1 MACGPTGSRRAAE
14 PPRKVRTRPLPG
26 TARSAARALDCG
38 DRSMSDPT
46 HTDGT
51 LAHTP
56 LHAWHVQ
63 RGARMVAF
71 GGYDMPVHYPPGII
85 AEHMATRRGAGAFDI
100 SHMGRLRVRGERA
113 GAFLS
118 RALTCN
124 VQALAPGEARYGFL
138 ATETGGAVD
147 DAYLYM
153 LAEADYLLVVN
164 AANRA
169 KDRAWLDR
177 LLPDGA
183 SLEDQSDDLAMI
195 ALQGPRAQ
203 AIMEGLAAAAAL
215 PENKRN
221 QLRVCRILGSDVV
234 VARTGY
240 TGEPVCFELFPP
252 AELAVQ
258 LWQHLIDA
266 GAAPVGLGARD
277 SLRLEAGLPL
287 YGHELGEDPDG
298 HEIPVFANDLARFAV
313 RGGNGYVGHD
323 AIARQREEFQ
333 RIKRGETGDGWRPQA
348 LPRLVQP
355 LAVFEGRRPL
365 RAGYRV
371 RLDGEPV
378 GWVTSGT
385 TVPFARFEGEHVTAT
400 PSEEQALRPIG
411 LALIDAGIRY
421 RADRQVV
428 LEVEDDRGKRFAAE
442 LVERNLWSLAPYGR
456 PHTGFETWAPP
467 PRVGDAGLAERA
479 ADLARS
485 AASNHAWRRTR
496 CINLIPSEQCTSP
509 FVDALC
515 VSDPAG
521 RYNEHKPMRA
531 LGLNA
536 PDVRY
541 YKGTAWSM
549 EKEEELVSAL
559 ATFFDCPQ
567 VEPRVIS
574 GQMANDTVYDA
585 LVQFRNRQR
594 RGREPG
600 RLRPVLVHDLNRG
613 GHLSAQVMGA
623 LKNYVAVDPR
633 TERPAVEH
641 FAYREDNPHAID
653 AEATCE
659 IIARTRPDLIVFGRS
674 VIIHREP
681 VAAIA
686 AFVHRHFGAD
696 DPSRPLIMFDGAHVL
711 GLIGDHYQR
720 PLHEGAD
727 VITGSTH
734 KTFFGPQRGVI
745 LSNIVPGH
753 PFEEFW
759 KQVRSRAFP
768 GHVSNHH
775 LGTLLGLL
783 GATYEMLA
791 FRDEYPRQVIANAR
805 ALARALAG
813 EGLAVEGDADLGYT
827 QTHQVLLRGA
837 RGQGEHLATRL
848 EASGVITNP
857 QAFWDD
863 ASFAAASG
871 VRMGAQEMTRYGMGE
886 EDFAALA
893 SLIARIVRDGDERR
907 GAYTD
912 EVRALRER
920 FTEMRYCLQAPPA

>member
-1 MACGPTGSRRAAE
+1 MSEHEHHGENP
-14 PPRKVRTRPLPG
+14 
-26 TARSAARALDCG
+26 AR
-38 DRSMSDPT
+38 
-46 HTDGT
+46 
-51 LAHTP
+51 TP
-56 LHAWHVQ
+56 LHAWHVA

-71 GGYDMPVHYPPGII
+71 GGYDMPVQYPGGII

-100 SHMGRLRVRGERA
+100 SHMGRLRVRGPRA
-113 GAFLS
+113 VEFLS

-124 VQALAPGEARYGFL
+124 VHALAPGEARYGFL

-153 LAEADYLLVVN
+153 LGDADYLLVIN

-169 KDRAWLDR
+169 KDRAWLDT
-177 LLPDGA
+177 LLVDGA
-183 SLEDQSDDLAMI
+183 TLDDESDALAMI
-195 ALQGPRAQ
+195 ALQGPRSQ
-203 AIMEGLAAAAAL
+203 AIMEGLVDAASL
-215 PENKRN
+215 PQNKRN
-221 QLRVCRILGSDVV
+221 QLCTCRVLGHDVI

-252 AELAVQ
+252 AELACE
-258 LWQHLIDA
+258 LWEHLVHA

-287 YGHELGEDPDG
+287 YGHELGDAPDG
-298 HEIPVFANDLARFAV
+298 SEIPVFANDLARFAV
-313 RGGNGYVGHD
+313 RGGDGFVGHE

-348 LPRLVQP
+348 LTRLVQP

-371 RLDGEPV
+371 LLDAEPV

-385 TVPFARFEGEHVTAT
+385 TVPFARFDGADITAT
-400 PSEEQALRPIG
+400 PSQEQALRPIG

-421 RADRQVV
+421 RAERTVA
-428 LEVEDDRGKRFAAE
+428 LEVEDDRGKRFGAE

-456 PHTGFETWAPP
+456 AHTGFEAWSPP
-467 PRVGDAGLAERA
+467 PAIEPAQVAVRAGE
-479 ADLARS
+479 LARS
-485 AASNHAWRRTR
+485 AQRNHAWRRSE
-496 CINLIPSEQCTSP
+496 CINLIPSEQCTSA

-515 VSDPAG
+515 TSDPAG

-531 LGLNA
+531 LGPNA

-541 YKGTAWSM
+541 YKGTAYSM

-559 ATFFDCPQ
+559 ATFFDCPR
-567 VEPRVIS
+567 VEPRVVS

-594 RGREPG
+594 RGREPE

-623 LKNYVAVDPR
+623 LKNYVAIDPH

-653 AEATCE
+653 PEATCE

-681 VAAIA
+681 VQQIA
-686 AFVHRHFGAD
+686 RFVHEHFGAD

-711 GLIGDHYQR
+711 GLIGEHYQR

-753 PFEEFW
+753 PFEDFW
-759 KQVRSRAFP
+759 TQVRSRAFP

-783 GATYEMLA
+783 GATYEMIA
-791 FRDEYPRQVIANAR
+791 FKDEYPSRVIANAR
-805 ALARALAG
+805 ALARALAN
-813 EGLAVEGDADLGYT
+813 EGLAVEGDPELGWT
-827 QTHQVLLRGA
+827 ETHQVLLRGA
-837 RGQGEHLATRL
+837 RGQGEQLATRL

-871 VRMGAQEMTRYGMGE
+871 VRMGAQEMTRYGMDE
-886 EDFAALA
+886 QDFTALA
-893 SLIARIVRDGDERR
+893 ALIARIVRDDHPGGGRH
-907 GAYTD
+907 AD
-912 EVRALRER
+912 EVRAVRAR
-920 FTEMRYCLQAPPA
+920 FTQMRYCLPGAPA